1 MGDMSKLLNQSLRR
15 FILYAGLI
23 LACCIPVYYY
33 AISRLWQYEL
43 DEHKIVLTPEAGRE
57 DRFLIIGAVTLISV
71 LFFILL
77 IIGLVL
83 VNKRL
88 SKRMWEPFYTSL
100 EKIKSF
106 DLNRHNNVVFEKT
119 DITEFD
125 ELNGGLRKL
134 IDTNLAVYN
143 QQKEFADN
151 ASHELQ
157 TPLAVVQSKLELL
170 SQSQTLNDE
179 QYHLIE
185 EALAALSRAGRV
197 NKNLLLLTKIE
208 NSQFA
213 DRQLIEI
220 GSSLIEMVEQLRPFF
235 EDKQIDCELEVRDSL
250 TIEGNKSLVEIL
262 LSNLITNAIRYSNAG
277 SKISIILERSEL
289 RIENPGTVTLR
300 TGQLFKRFA
309 SASASTAGTGLG
321 LAIVKQICM
330 RYKWKVVYLFSD
342 SKHIFSIDFS

>member
-1 MGDMSKLLNQSLRR
+1 MSKLLNQSLRK
-15 FILYAGLI
+15 FILYAGLV
-23 LACCIPVYYY
+23 LACCIPVYYF
-33 AISRLWQYEL
+33 AISRLWQSEL
-43 DEHKIVLTPEAGRE
+43 GEHNIVLTPEAGRE
-57 DRFLIIGAVTLISV
+57 DKFLLIVAVTLLSV

-88 SKRMWEPFYTSL
+88 SKRMWKPFYTSL

-106 DLNRHNNVVFEKT
+106 DLDRDSKIVFEKT
-119 DITEFD
+119 DIMEFD
-125 ELNGGLRKL
+125 ELNGSLRKL

-170 SQSQTLNDE
+170 SQSQTLSEE

-185 EALAALSRAGRV
+185 DALAALSRAGRI

-213 DRQLIEI
+213 DKQLIDI
-220 GSSLIEMVEQLRPFF
+220 GSSLEEMIEQLRPFF
-235 EDKQIDCELEVRDSL
+235 ENKQINCELDVQGDL
-250 TIEGNKSLVEIL
+250 TVEGNKSLVEIL
-262 LSNLITNAIRYSNAG
+262 LSNLITNAIRYTDAG
-277 SKISIILERSEL
+277 NKISIVVEPGGL
-289 RIENPGTVTLR
+289 RVENPGAASLR

-309 SASASTAGTGLG
+309 SASVSTAGTGLG
-321 LAIVKQICM
+321 LAIVKQICV
-330 RYKWKVVYLFSD
+330 RYNWKIAYQFNENR
-342 SKHIFSIDFS
+342 HIFRIDFS